1 MSNTSWRKAPARFL
15 ILVKLL
21 KRWFIINRV
30 KSLAWRRCHF
40 KTCLLILFLPKKPT
54 NSFTILDYFFFLF
67 LWSFF
72 LYFTAGW
79 DLFRGQGT
87 VFSTQV
93 SLVCRL
99 LTEIWIRYYG
109 IVSPTQRDPLWNHG
123 LYFVATIGNQT
134 LIKSNINNWIVCKE
148 GTIVRQKARSPSCKM
163 VKQVSQQCPGVVLKS
178 FHLDHRGPHLNGN
191 NLYCYFDGDTR
202 GDWPMWDSLC

>member
-1 MSNTSWRKAPARFL
+1 M
-15 ILVKLL
+15 IY
-21 KRWFIINRV
+21 IISRV

-40 KTCLLILFLPKKPT
+40 KTCLLNFFCPKNLPIP
-54 NSFTILDYFFFLF
+54 LLYWFFFYSFDLSFCILLLVETF
-67 LWSFF
+67 LEAKAQFSPPRSHSF
-72 LYFTAGW
+72 A
-79 DLFRGQGT
+79 DH
-87 VFSTQV
+87 
-93 SLVCRL
+93 

-123 LYFVATIGNQT
+123 LYFVATIRNQT

-148 GTIVRQKARSPSCKM
+148 GTIVRQKAGSPSCKM